1 MPSIKI
7 ITSEQF
13 ITKMTGKHQKETHS
27 VACVLW
33 LVPLQLSSTDV
44 SPSASKPAVTDTW
57 DLMTNL
63 ILTSFFKKKTICKQS
78 LSHEKENFPFMLISD
93 EWRLLD

>member
-13 ITKMTGKHQKETHS
+13 IKKIIGKHQKETHS

-33 LVPLQLSSTDV
+33 LVPLQLSSTDA
-44 SPSASKPAVTDTW
+44 SPSASKPAVIDTW
-57 DLMTNL
+57 DLMMNL
-63 ILTSFFKKKTICKQS
+63 ILTSFFFLKKKLFASKV
-78 LSHEKENFPFMLISD
+78 
-93 EWRLLD
+93 